1 MVVAYRGAPV
11 GQQLRDLEKC
21 ADILAV
27 VLNKAGVSLG
37 WMYLAMGVII
47 GSTVLP
53 IAFHASQEESKCVW
67 RYSWHSYRV
76 YSRSDHLDIG
86 YKHRVWAGEP

>member
-37 WMYLAMGVII
+37 WVYLAMGVII

-53 IAFHASQEESKCVW
+53 IAFHASQEESKCV
-67 RYSWHSYRV
+67 
-76 YSRSDHLDIG
+76 
-86 YKHRVWAGEP
+86 